1 QNGVAEIMQIGCNGL
16 DVVNDGIEPLMTTST
31 TLHEPRRLGYPATL
45 AMKDQ
50 HIDSIKLQDVEATR
64 QLCSREMSWAIGQ
77 VELWMSKCV
86 QDENVNPDLATPSHK
101 RLGVTRPQQRY
112 TTQRRVAKRVA
123 EMASVRARGR
133 GRIRAGQQ
141 SASGPGR
148 RAHTMVSTSAKP
160 ENHQDGLL
168 ADDTTPKA
176 KSAALK
182 RLAPDFGE
190 NTSQGS
196 ESPSKRSRSTTSQG
210 SRTSSPSKP
219 NILRSLQHPIRNK
232 SLDGTNLPNHARQ
245 LVRQVRRFAAG
256 FETVPQE
263 LRVSLEE
270 TYTDDLDLAQNVV
283 YTPDSER
290 ARLGDDLAIREVACI
305 CRQARGCQQRNENEA
320 AWNSHVHGPILSLVG
335 ELSCHRS
342 EIGSTNVTTAR
353 LNPRFKPAIELTQP
367 PLSGKVIDFVFFL
380 EPSNVTERAF
390 GDLAWET
397 NHGHDFNHTLYG
409 PIANRP
415 IVISMETK
423 REGEG
428 QATGRAQLEI
438 WVAAHFN
445 RLQEIACDG
454 SKELPFL
461 PLLLTQGPVWSL
473 LFAHRQREGQAWVT
487 IIYEKVTLGDV
498 TTPSGVFKVVSSLL
512 LLMHW
517 AQAEFRPWFEQ
528 IMYG

>member
-1 QNGVAEIMQIGCNGL
+1 MVGCLLNNSRGRTGAI
-16 DVVNDGIEPLMTTST
+16 DDQQHDPARATS
-31 TLHEPRRLGYPATL
+31 
-45 AMKDQ
+45 
-50 HIDSIKLQDVEATR
+50 LQDVENTR
-64 QLCSREMSWAIGQ
+64 RLLSEEMSWASDQ
-77 VELWMSKCV
+77 VELWMSECV
-86 QDENVNPDLATPSHK
+86 QDENVDPDLASWPTVLHK
-101 RLGVTRPQQRY
+101 RLRVTRPQQRY
-112 TTQRRVAKRVA
+112 TAQRRVTERVSK
-123 EMASVRARGR
+123 MTGVRARGR
-133 GRIRAGQQ
+133 GRIRGRQQ
-141 SASGPGR
+141 SASGSGR
-148 RAHTMVSTSAKP
+148 RAHTMVPTSTNPGRPQDDLP
-160 ENHQDGLL
+160 E
-168 ADDTTPKA
+168 DDTTPKA
-176 KSAALK
+176 RSAGAK
-182 RLAPDFGE
+182 RFAADFGE

-196 ESPSKRSRSTTSQG
+196 DSPSKRSRSTTSRG

-263 LRVSLEE
+263 LRASLEE
-270 TYTDDLDLAQNVV
+270 TYTEDLDLTQNVV

-290 ARLGDDLAIREVACI
+290 AKLGNDLAIREVACI

-342 EIGSTNVTTAR
+342 QIGSTNVTTAR

-380 EPSNVTERAF
+380 EPSVVIERAF
-390 GDLAWET
+390 GDLPWET

-415 IVISMETK
+415 IAISMETK

-445 RLQEIACDG
+445 RLQEIICDG
-454 SKELPFL
+454 AEELPIL

-473 LFAHRQREGQAWVT
+473 LFADRQREGQAWVT

-517 AQAEFRPWFEQ
+517 AQTDFRLWFER
-528 IMYG
+528 MCTASAA

>member
-1 QNGVAEIMQIGCNGL
+1 Q
-16 DVVNDGIEPLMTTST
+16 
-31 TLHEPRRLGYPATL
+31 
-45 AMKDQ
+45 
-50 HIDSIKLQDVEATR
+50 
-64 QLCSREMSWAIGQ
+64 EMSWASEQ
-77 VELWMSKCV
+77 VELWMSNCA
-86 QDENVNPDLATPSHK
+86 QDENVNPGLASRRIASHK
-101 RLGVTRPQQRY
+101 RLRVTRPQQRY
-112 TTQRRVAKRVA
+112 TTQRRAA
-123 EMASVRARGR
+123 ELFTEMASVRARGR
-133 GRIRAGQQ
+133 GRTRGGRQ
-141 SASGPGR
+141 SASRPGR
-148 RAHTMVSTSAKP
+148 TAHTMVPTSAKP
-160 ENHQDGLL
+160 GNHPAGLL
-168 ADDTTPKA
+168 VDDTTPKA
-176 KSAALK
+176 RSAGAK
-182 RLAPDFGE
+182 RLAADFGE

-196 ESPSKRSRSTTSQG
+196 DSPSKRSRSTTSQG

-219 NILRSLQHPIRNK
+219 KLLRSLQHPIRNK

-245 LVRQVRRFAAG
+245 LVRQVRSFAAG

-263 LRVSLEE
+263 LRASLEE
-270 TYTDDLDLAQNVV
+270 TYTEDLDLAQNVV

-290 ARLGDDLAIREVACI
+290 ARLGNDLAIREVACI

-320 AWNSHVHGPILSLVG
+320 AWNSHAHGPILSLVG

-353 LNPRFKPAIELTQP
+353 LNPRFKPAVELSQP
-367 PLSGKVIDFVFFL
+367 PHSGKVIDFVFFL
-380 EPSNVTERAF
+380 EPSVVIERAF
-390 GDLAWET
+390 GDLPWET

-415 IVISMETK
+415 IAISMETK

-445 RLQEIACDG
+445 RLQEISCD
-454 SKELPFL
+454 EAVEFPFL
-461 PLLLTQGPVWSL
+461 PLLLTQVPVWSL

-517 AQAEFRPWFEQ
+517 AQTDFRPWFER
-528 IMYG
+528 MCTASAA